1 MTEQTT
7 IDETTPNAT
16 TERLEAV
23 LAELTTDQKRFLVA
37 RLECSKD
44 KDAAKMIGVSENTVK
59 AWKYK
64 GAPIDEALDLM
75 ACDGIVFARHV
86 RRRSLA
92 KAIMVKKAGLDSNDE
107 RLRQSVATEF
117 IEWEMGKATQRQEH
131 SGPDGGAIAFADVSP
146 RDTLTRRLDSIA
158 EREQQKRDSE
168 RPDGQPDNEPAV

>member
-92 KAIMVKKAGLDSNDE
+92 KAIMVKKAGLDSDDE
-107 RLRQSVATEF
+107 GLRQKVATEF
-117 IEWEMGKATQRQEH
+117 IEWEMGKATQRSEH
-131 SGPDGGAIAFADVSP
+131 SGPDGGPVEFDVSAWKEKAQ
-146 RDTLTRRLDSIA
+146 RQLGNLA
-158 EREQQKRDSE
+158 GEEEQE
-168 RPDGQPDNEPAV
+168 